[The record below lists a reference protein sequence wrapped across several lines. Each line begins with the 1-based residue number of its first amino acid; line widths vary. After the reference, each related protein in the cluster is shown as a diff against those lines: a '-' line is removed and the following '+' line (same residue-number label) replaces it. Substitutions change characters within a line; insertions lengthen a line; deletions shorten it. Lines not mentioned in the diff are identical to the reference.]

1 MKHDP
6 MKPIAAIATVI
17 LSLAASA
24 ASAEEMTFD
33 CLAEPTQRVQIGS
46 PVTGLLASVDVGRGA
61 RVKPGDVVAR
71 LESTVEEA
79 NVALAQAQAEA
90 DEAMQAQQTRLTL
103 AEADLARSK
112 KLVNSG
118 NVATSKVEELE
129 ANVEI
134 AKRDL
139 DTEKRKMLLA
149 GIELRRQQALL
160 DRQSIRSPIKGFVAE
175 QSLRAGEFVRQDSPI
190 MTIVQIDPL
199 YVEAYVPVTLWGKI
213 IVGSHGGV
221 VLDQPDHKRRDA
233 FVTVVD
239 KVFDAASGTFGV
251 RLELANPDDLI
262 PAGQRCQLSFDAAP
276 AATTP

>member
-1 MKHDP
+1 MKL
-6 MKPIAAIATVI
+6 IVAVAAALLSVAATAVR
-17 LSLAASA
+17 A
-24 ASAEEMTFD
+24 MTFD
-33 CLAEPTQRVQIGS
+33 CVAEPAQRVQIGT
-46 PVTGLLASVDVGRGA
+46 PVTGLLASVAVGRGA
-61 RVKPGDVVAR
+61 LVLPGDVVAK

-79 NVALAQAQAEA
+79 NVALAKAQAEA
-90 DEAMQAQQTRLTL
+90 DEAVQAQQTRLTL
-103 AEADLARSK
+103 AEADLSRSK

-118 NVATSKVEELE
+118 SVATSKVEELE

-149 GIELRRQQALL
+149 QIELQRQQALL

-199 YVEAYVPVTLWGKI
+199 FVEAYVPVDLWGKI
-213 IVGSHGGV
+213 IVGTHGSII
-221 VLDQPDHKRRDA
+221 LNQPDQQRRGA
-233 FVTVVD
+233 AVTVVD

-251 RLELANPDDLI
+251 RLELPNPDDQI
-262 PAGQRCQLSFDAAP
+262 PAGQRCQVDFDVRSP
-276 AATTP
+276 ATVSP

>member
-1 MKHDP
+1 
-6 MKPIAAIATVI
+6 MKPMTAVVAVV
-17 LSLAASA
+17 LCLAASA
-24 ASAEEMTFD
+24 ACAEEMMFD
-33 CLAEPTQRVQIGS
+33 CLAEPTQRVQVGS

-61 RVKPGDVVAR
+61 RVMPGDVVAR

-79 NVALAQAQAEA
+79 NVSLAKAQAEA

-118 NVATSKVEELE
+118 SVATSKVEELQ
-129 ANVEI
+129 ATVEI

-149 GIELRRQQALL
+149 KTELQRQQALL

-199 YVEAYVPVTLWGKI
+199 YIEAYVPVTLWGKI
-213 IVGSHGGV
+213 TVSSHGTI
-221 VLDQPDHKRRDA
+221 VLDQPDRKRRDA
-233 FVTVVD
+233 SVTVVD

-251 RLELANPDDLI
+251 RLELANPDDGI
-262 PAGQRCQLSFDAAP
+262 PAGQRCQVYFDVP
-276 AATTP
+276 AGTVSP

>member
-1 MKHDP
+1 
-6 MKPIAAIATVI
+6 MKPIVAVAAALLSVAAT
-17 LSLAASA
+17 AARA
-24 ASAEEMTFD
+24 MTFD
-33 CLAEPTQRVQIGS
+33 CVAEPAQRVQIGT
-46 PVTGLLASVDVGRGA
+46 PVTGLLASVAVGRGA
-61 RVKPGDVVAR
+61 LVLPGDVVAK

-79 NVALAQAQAEA
+79 NVALAKAQAEA
-90 DEAMQAQQTRLTL
+90 DEAVQAQQTRLTL
-103 AEADLARSK
+103 AEADLSRSK

-118 NVATSKVEELE
+118 SVATSKVEELE

-149 GIELRRQQALL
+149 QIELQRQQALL

-199 YVEAYVPVTLWGKI
+199 FIEAYVPVGLWGKI
-213 IVGSHGGV
+213 IVGTHGSII
-221 VLDQPDHKRRDA
+221 LNQPDQQRRGA
-233 FVTVVD
+233 AVTVVD

-251 RLELANPDDLI
+251 RLELPNPDDQI
-262 PAGQRCQLSFDAAP
+262 PAGQRCQVDFDVQSQ
-276 AATTP
+276 ATVSP